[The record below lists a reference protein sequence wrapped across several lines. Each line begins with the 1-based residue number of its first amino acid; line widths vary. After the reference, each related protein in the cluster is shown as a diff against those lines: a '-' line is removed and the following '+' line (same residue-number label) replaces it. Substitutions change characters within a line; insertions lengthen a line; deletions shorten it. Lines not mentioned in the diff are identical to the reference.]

1 MIAAA
6 YLTAHICFWLLPDLF
21 ETWDRKA
28 IDRLFLFRASSPHFQ
43 PQYNDNIVH
52 VDITDTSLQRL
63 GTFYL
68 NRSHYARVIQNLGKM
83 NVSAQM
89 YDFIFAALSDHEED
103 SAMIEA
109 TREAGNVYFGLA
121 FKLSEREDLQ
131 RLNLRRDS
139 KHEPDIERAK
149 WNVIVDGDP
158 DDLYSGIKPLMTF
171 PELASA
177 SRGLGYL
184 NLKSDPDGVNR
195 RIPLMLKYK
204 GALYPSF
211 AFTVICDY
219 LNVPPD
225 KIIIRPGKSIT
236 LKAAKRL
243 GKPSGHD
250 IVIPIDQ
257 HGNMLINFI
266 GPWGSMKHYNFADLF
281 YASDD
286 RDEMEMWR
294 DELSGKIVIISE
306 VTTGTA
312 DLGPVPTD
320 ADFIS
325 SGIHANTIHTILQE
339 SFLRELSSRERFAIE
354 ILLLLIV
361 LLLSLR
367 FSSLYFSLGTTAMA
381 VCYVGIAGICFLYG
395 NLIFRIIHPLFIVAL
410 SVASIVVYRYVREE
424 KDRNFIRRTFGRYL
438 TDEVV
443 DELLG
448 SPDGLK
454 MSGETRDVT
463 FLVSDLRGFTA
474 LSARMAPH
482 EVIDILNRYLKRMI
496 EIIARYRGTVDD
508 LQGDGI
514 LIFFGA
520 PLTADD
526 DPERAVA
533 CAIEMQNAMLGIN
546 REQKRLNL
554 PELSMGI
561 GINSGE
567 VVVGNIGSEK
577 RSKHTA
583 IGSAL
588 NTAYRIEAY
597 TVGGQI
603 LISPNTYQ
611 KIESMVHVQDTMEV
625 RFKGIDQPVTL
636 YDIKGIKGTYEV
648 SLPEKPPE
656 EFRSLKPPLA
666 MTCFVVEGKTVSE
679 KAISGRLTALSLSGA
694 EALLDTEVELHSNLK
709 ILLVSAETSS
719 LSEIYVKVTSI
730 DKPTITSPHIRVRLR
745 FTSLPEDTKH
755 FLDKTFQSSP
765 STAVHIGCE
774 NGDGQENCRV
784 SA

>member
-1 MIAAA
+1 MIVGA
-6 YLTAHICFWLLPDLF
+6 YLTAHICFWLLPNLF
-21 ETWDRKA
+21 ETWDAKA
-28 IDRLFLFRASSPHFQ
+28 IDRLFLFRSSLSHFQ
-43 PQYNDNIVH
+43 PQYDDTIVH
-52 VDITDTSLQRL
+52 VDISDTSLKRL
-63 GTFYL
+63 KTFYL
-68 NRSHYARVIQNLGKM
+68 DRSHYARGMRNLAKM

-89 YDFIFAALSDHEED
+89 YDFIFAARSNQVED
-103 SAMIEA
+103 RSLINA
-109 TREAGNVYFGLA
+109 TKEAGNVYFGMA
-121 FKLSEREDLQ
+121 FNLEKKGGQRSQQPKRDL
-131 RLNLRRDS
+131 
-139 KHEPDIERAK
+139 KDIGYLELTE
-149 WNVIVDGDP
+149 WNVVVDGDP
-158 DDLYSGIKPLMTF
+158 DDLYKGIKPLITF
-171 PELASA
+171 PELASV
-177 SRGLGYL
+177 SKGLGYL
-184 NLKSDPDGVNR
+184 NLKTDPDGVNR
-195 RIPLMLKYK
+195 RIPLLVRFK
-204 GALYPSF
+204 GAFYPGF
-211 AFTVICDY
+211 AFRGICDF
-219 LNVPPD
+219 LNVAPG

-236 LKAAKRL
+236 LKDAKRP
-243 GKPSGHD
+243 GESSGHN
-250 IVIPIDQ
+250 IVIPIDRN
-257 HGNMLINFI
+257 GNMLINFI
-266 GPWGSMKHYNFADLF
+266 GPWERMRHYNFADLF

-294 DELSGKIVIISE
+294 DELNGKIVMVSE
-306 VTTGTA
+306 VLTGSS

-320 ADFIS
+320 ANFLS
-325 SGIHANTIHTILQE
+325 SGLHANIMHTILQE
-339 SFLRELSSRERFAIE
+339 SFLKELSGREMFAIE
-354 ILLLLIV
+354 ILLLIIV
-361 LLLSLR
+361 LFLSLR
-367 FSSLYFSLGTTAMA
+367 FSSLYFSLGGIAIA
-381 VCYVGIAGICFLYG
+381 VSYVGIAGICFLYG
-395 NLIFRIIHPLFIVAL
+395 NLIFHIIPPLFTLAL
-410 SVASIVVYRYVREE
+410 AVASIVVYRYVREE

-482 EVIDILNRYLKRMI
+482 EVIDILNRYLKQML

-514 LIFFGA
+514 LVFFGA
-520 PLTADD
+520 PLSSDN

-588 NTAYRIEAY
+588 NTAFRIEAY

-603 LISPNTYQ
+603 LISPSTYQ
-611 KIESMVHVQDTMEV
+611 KIESHVHVQDTIEA

-636 YDIKGIKGTYEV
+636 YDVKGIKGTYDV
-648 SLPEKPPE
+648 ALPESPPE

-666 MTCFVVEGKTVSE
+666 ITCFVVEGKAVSE
-679 KAISGRLTALSLSGA
+679 RAIPGHLTGLSPFGA
-694 EALLDTEVELHSNLK
+694 DASLDKEVGLLSNLK
-709 ILLVSAETSS
+709 ILLVSTETSS

-730 DKPTITSPHIRVRLR
+730 DSSATTSPHVRVCLR
-745 FTSLPEDTKH
+745 FTSLPEDTKR
-755 FLDKTFQSSP
+755 FFDKTFQSS
-765 STAVHIGCE
+765 SSD
-774 NGDGQENCRV
+774 N
-784 SA
+784 S

>member
-1 MIAAA
+1 M
-6 YLTAHICFWLLPDLF
+6 TAHICFWLLPNLF
-21 ETWDRKA
+21 ETWDKKT
-28 IDRLFLFRASSPHFQ
+28 IDRLFLFRSSSSYFQ
-43 PQYNDNIVH
+43 PKYDGTIVH
-52 VDITDTSLQRL
+52 VDISDTSLKNL
-63 GTFYL
+63 KTFYL
-68 NRSHYARVIQNLGKM
+68 DRSHYARVIRNLAKM

-89 YDFIFAALSDHEED
+89 YDFIFAARSDQVED
-103 SAMIEA
+103 RALINA
-109 TREAGNVYFGLA
+109 TKEAGNVYFGLA
-121 FKLSEREDLQ
+121 F
-131 RLNLRRDS
+131 NLEKKGGQKSQQLKRDS
-139 KHEPDIERAK
+139 KEVAYLQLTE
-149 WNVIVDGDP
+149 WNVVVDGDP
-158 DDLYSGIKPLMTF
+158 NDLYKGIKLLITF
-171 PELASA
+171 PELASV
-177 SRGLGYL
+177 SKGLGYL
-184 NLKSDPDGVNR
+184 NLKTDPDGVNR
-195 RIPLMLKYK
+195 RIPLLVRFK
-204 GALYPSF
+204 GAFYPSF
-211 AFTVICDY
+211 AFRGICDF
-219 LNVPPD
+219 LNVAPG
-225 KIIIRPGKSIT
+225 KIVVRPGESIT
-236 LKAAKRL
+236 LKDAKRP
-243 GKPSGHD
+243 GESSGHN
-250 IVIPIDQ
+250 IMIPIDR

-266 GPWGSMKHYNFADLF
+266 GPWQRMRHYNFADLF

-286 RDEMEMWR
+286 RDEMDMWR
-294 DELSGKIVIISE
+294 DELSGKIVMVSE
-306 VTTGTA
+306 VLTGSS

-320 ADFIS
+320 AEFLS

-339 SFLRELSSRERFAIE
+339 SFLRELSSREMFAIE
-354 ILLLLIV
+354 SVLLLII

-367 FSSLYFSLGTTAMA
+367 FSSLSFSLGGIAIA
-381 VCYVGIAGICFLYG
+381 VSYVGIAGICFLYG
-395 NLIFRIIHPLFIVAL
+395 NLIFHIIPPLFTLAL
-410 SVASIVVYRYVREE
+410 AVASIVVYRYVREE

-482 EVIDILNRYLKRMI
+482 EVIDILNRYLKQML

-514 LIFFGA
+514 LVFFGA
-520 PLTADD
+520 PLSSDN

-561 GINSGE
+561 GINRGE

-588 NTAYRIEAY
+588 NTAFRIEAY

-603 LISPNTYQ
+603 LISPSTYQ
-611 KIESMVHVQDTMEV
+611 KIESQVHVQDTIEA

-636 YDIKGIKGTYEV
+636 YDVKGIKGTYEV

-656 EFRSLKPPLA
+656 EFRNLKPPLA
-666 MTCFVVEGKTVSE
+666 MTCFVVEGKSVSE
-679 KAISGRLTALSLSGA
+679 RAIPGQITGLSPSGA
-694 EALLDTEVELHSNLK
+694 EASLDKEVGLLSNLK
-709 ILLVSAETSS
+709 ILLASSTETSS
-719 LSEIYVKVTSI
+719 LSEIYAKVTSV
-730 DKPTITSPHIRVRLR
+730 DQTTTTSPHVRVRLR

-755 FLDKTFQSSP
+755 FLDKTFQSSF
-765 STAVHIGCE
+765 SD
-774 NGDGQENCRV
+774 N
-784 SA
+784 S